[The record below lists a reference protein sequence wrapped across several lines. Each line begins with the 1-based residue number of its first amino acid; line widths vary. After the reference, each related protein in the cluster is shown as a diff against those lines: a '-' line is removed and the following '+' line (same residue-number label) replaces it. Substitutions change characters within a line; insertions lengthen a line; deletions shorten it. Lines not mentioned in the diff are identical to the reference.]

1 VFFKTCDAQKER
13 KEAVKMKAGYVANR
27 TSKSLQQNIYNTK
40 L

>member
-27 TSKSLQQNIYNTK
+27 TTSKSLQ
-40 L
+40 